1 MNHAATAMKHLHEAM
16 TLASE
21 AIYLAD
27 AYAYAGGDSET
38 AKQLSSLYDKLEI
51 KVGELEDS
59 LSSSK

>member
-27 AYAYAGGDSET
+27 AYAGGDSET